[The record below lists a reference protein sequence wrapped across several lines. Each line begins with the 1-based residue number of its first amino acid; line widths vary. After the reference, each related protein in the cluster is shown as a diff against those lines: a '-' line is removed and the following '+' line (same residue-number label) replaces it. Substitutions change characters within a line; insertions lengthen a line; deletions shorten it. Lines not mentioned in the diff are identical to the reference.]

1 MREELE
7 RELKEVKKIEYLQET
22 LVRYV
27 NPVGKWLM
35 YTLPPFLVG
44 LTTLIFLIGTRF
56 LLKLV
61 FYALLGIYGINATFL
76 LLSAW
81 ITDRSLRKRLTF
93 ERKKGKPIESLDGFE
108 IVLGGV
114 NHVTFL
120 LKIVSLLCY
129 ISMVLYVGTLTFGLL
144 ELAFAAAGFTLFSF
158 GLAVII
164 RSLNLKLNDINGL
177 QDFFKPL
184 IHEIKLDNLLSESVA
199 NHLDPITYLKWDE
212 FLGALKKI
220 LSPTFVEK
228 IQAQE
233 KGETPLTFATEK
245 LLFTYYLLYQD
256 VLTKKQFENEVKEI
270 FDLDAL
276 EDPIEKGLVIEGT
289 HYFTKRDIFQI
300 FGYMYQYNPGLFK
313 LIDRLQLEMS
323 ENIERLAKDPI
334 YMDAC
339 TQEVVYQN
347 DALNIMTFLYNNAP
361 DAKKYTVEIV
371 APGFEPDRVEL
382 AIQVE
387 GSGTFEIPTE
397 KVSLIAPQDRD
408 VTDIMYNMLEN
419 GDTLWVT
426 LEPRKVGEQTVQV
439 FLKTVDGTII
449 EGETKSVQV
458 IKNMKQQLKRITSA
472 GSLLGGIGVA
482 VSRILP
488 VLL

>member
-1 MREELE
+1 M
-7 RELKEVKKIEYLQET
+7 
-22 LVRYV
+22 
-27 NPVGKWLM
+27 
-35 YTLPPFLVG
+35 
-44 LTTLIFLIGTRF
+44 
-56 LLKLV
+56 
-61 FYALLGIYGINATFL
+61 
-76 LLSAW
+76 
-81 ITDRSLRKRLTF
+81 
-93 ERKKGKPIESLDGFE
+93 
-108 IVLGGV
+108 
-114 NHVTFL
+114 
-120 LKIVSLLCY
+120 
-129 ISMVLYVGTLTFGLL
+129 
-144 ELAFAAAGFTLFSF
+144 
-158 GLAVII
+158 
-164 RSLNLKLNDINGL
+164 
-177 QDFFKPL
+177 
-184 IHEIKLDNLLSESVA
+184 
-199 NHLDPITYLKWDE
+199 
-212 FLGALKKI
+212 
-220 LSPTFVEK
+220 
-228 IQAQE
+228 
-233 KGETPLTFATEK
+233 
-245 LLFTYYLLYQD
+245 
-256 VLTKKQFENEVKEI
+256 KEI